1 MFPTSQI
8 FISKVGKKCTIYLP
22 KQLVEQLNIIEG
34 DKVLMKIEDNRLIL
48 EFIPDPLSL
57 ALRIKKWSKTTVKE
71 FEEESEREQNE
82 LYKS

>member
-1 MFPTSQI
+1 MGQV

-34 DKVLMKIEDNRLIL
+34 DKVLMKIEGNRLIL

-57 ALRIKKWSKTTVKE
+57 ALRIKKWAKTTVKE